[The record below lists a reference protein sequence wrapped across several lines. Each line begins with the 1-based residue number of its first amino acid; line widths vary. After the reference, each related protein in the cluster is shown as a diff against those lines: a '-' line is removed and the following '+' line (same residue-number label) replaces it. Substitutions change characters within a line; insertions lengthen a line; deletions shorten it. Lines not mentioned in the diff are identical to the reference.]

1 MSDGPPLTQTEPGA
15 GPASPS
21 PRRGR
26 FRLPGRVRIAG
37 FLAGVL
43 VAAGIGTLALWLPQR
58 SSGAARVEAGA
69 HPPPNW
75 QRPSV
80 SAAGLAERSGVRL
93 VRVAVTAGGGLLD
106 LRYQV
111 ADPSKAAAVHEAQTP
126 PAIIDERTGLVLNR
140 LLMGHAHQGQLKP
153 AVSYY
158 LIFENTGNWV
168 HRGSEVTVLL
178 GDAQVE
184 HAVVK

>member
-1 MSDGPPLTQTEPGA
+1 
-15 GPASPS
+15 GPAP

-26 FRLPGRVRIAG
+26 FRPPGRVRIAG
-37 FLAGVL
+37 FLVGVL
-43 VAAGIGTLALWLPQR
+43 IAAGIGALALWLPQR
-58 SSGAARVEAGA
+58 SNGEPRAA
-69 HPPPNW
+69 PPPVW
-75 QRPSV
+75 RRPAG
-80 SAAGLAERSGVRL
+80 SAAGLAERSGGRL
-93 VRVAVTAGGGLLD
+93 LRGAVTGGGGLLD

-111 ADPSKAAAVHEAQTP
+111 VDPSKAAAVHEARTP

-168 HRGSEVTVLL
+168 RRGSEVTVLL
-178 GDAQVE
+178 GDAEVE
-184 HAVVK
+184 HVVVK

>member
-1 MSDGPPLTQTEPGA
+1 MSGGSPLARAEPGT
-15 GPASPS
+15 GPAPA
-21 PRRGR
+21 PRGR
-26 FRLPGRVRIAG
+26 SRPPGRVRIAG

-43 VAAGIGTLALWLPQR
+43 IAAGIGALALWLPQR
-58 SSGAARVEAGA
+58 SNGEPSVG
-69 HPPPNW
+69 PPPTW

-80 SAAGLAERSGVRL
+80 SASGLAGRSGVRL
-93 VRVAVTAGGGLLD
+93 IRLAVTGGGGLLD

-111 ADPSKAAAVHEAQTP
+111 VDPSKAVAVHEEQTP

-140 LLMGHAHQGQLKP
+140 LLMGHAHTGELKP

-158 LIFENTGNWV
+158 LVFENTGNWV
-168 HRGSEVTVLL
+168 RRGSKVTVLL

-184 HAVVK
+184 HVVVK

>member
-1 MSDGPPLTQTEPGA
+1 MSGRSSLTRAEPGT
-15 GPASPS
+15 GPASP
-21 PRRGR
+21 RRSR
-26 FRLPGRVRIAG
+26 FRPPGRARIAG

-43 VAAGIGTLALWLPQR
+43 VAAGIGALALWLPQR
-58 SSGAARVEAGA
+58 SSAGPRTG
-69 HPPPNW
+69 PPPQW

-80 SAAGLAERSGVRL
+80 PVSGLAEHSGVRL
-93 VRVAVTAGGGLLD
+93 IRVAVTGGGGLLD

-111 ADPSKAAAVHEAQTP
+111 VDPSKAVAVHEAETP

-140 LLMGHAHQGQLKP
+140 LLMGHAHTGQLKP

-168 HRGSEVTVLL
+168 RRGSEVTVLL

-184 HAVVK
+184 HVVVK

>member
-1 MSDGPPLTQTEPGA
+1 MSGSSLIRAKPGTGSA
-15 GPASPS
+15 APA
-21 PRRGR
+21 RRGR
-26 FRLPGRVRIAG
+26 FRPPGRGRIAG

-43 VAAGIGTLALWLPQR
+43 IAAGIGALALWLPQR
-58 SSGAARVEAGA
+58 SNGQTSAE
-69 HPPPNW
+69 PPPQW
-75 QRPSV
+75 RRPAV
-80 SAAGLAERSGVRL
+80 SAPGLAERSGVRL
-93 VRVAVTAGGGLLD
+93 IRVAVTGGGGLLD

-111 ADPSKAAAVHEAQTP
+111 VDPNKAVTVHEARTP
-126 PAIIDERTGLVLNR
+126 PAIIDEHTGLVLNR

-168 HRGSEVTVLL
+168 RRGSEVTVLL

-184 HAVVK
+184 HVVVK

>member
-1 MSDGPPLTQTEPGA
+1 MSDRSSLTRAEPGA
-15 GPASPS
+15 GSAS
-21 PRRGR
+21 PRRSR
-26 FRLPGRVRIAG
+26 FRLPGRARIAG

-43 VAAGIGTLALWLPQR
+43 IAAGAGVLVLWLPQR
-58 SSGAARVEAGA
+58 SNSQPSAN
-69 HPPPNW
+69 PPPQW

-80 SAAGLAERSGVRL
+80 AAPGLAERSGVRL
-93 VRVAVTAGGGLLD
+93 VRVAVTGDGGLLD

-111 ADPSKAAAVHEAQTP
+111 VDPSKAVAVHEAQTP

-140 LLMGHAHQGQLKP
+140 LLMGHAHHGVLKP

-168 HRGSEVTVLL
+168 RRGSEVTVLL
-178 GDAQVE
+178 GNAQVE
-184 HAVVK
+184 HVVVK

>member
-1 MSDGPPLTQTEPGA
+1 MSGRSSLTRAEPGTGSA
-15 GPASPS
+15 APA
-21 PRRGR
+21 RRGR

-43 VAAGIGTLALWLPQR
+43 IAAGIGVLALWLPQR
-58 SSGAARVEAGA
+58 SSGQTSAE
-69 HPPPNW
+69 PPPQW
-75 QRPSV
+75 QRPAV
-80 SAAGLAERSGVRL
+80 SASGLAERSGVRL
-93 VRVAVTAGGGLLD
+93 VRVAVTGGGGLLD

-111 ADPSKAAAVHEAQTP
+111 VDPSKAVAVHEAKTP

-140 LLMGHAHQGQLKP
+140 LLMGHAHHGQLKA

-168 HRGSEVTVLL
+168 RRGSEVTVLL

-184 HAVVK
+184 HVVVK

>member
-1 MSDGPPLTQTEPGA
+1 MSGRSPLTRAEPGTGTA
-15 GPASPS
+15 APA
-21 PRRGR
+21 RRSR
-26 FRLPGRVRIAG
+26 FRLPGRVRTAG

-43 VAAGIGTLALWLPQR
+43 IAAGIWALTLWLPQR
-58 SSGAARVEAGA
+58 SSGAPSAQ
-69 HPPPNW
+69 PPPEW
-75 QRPSV
+75 RRPAV

-93 VRVAVTAGGGLLD
+93 IRVAVTGAGGLLD

-111 ADPSKAAAVHEAQTP
+111 VDPSKAVAVHEAQTP

-168 HRGSEVTVLL
+168 RRGSEVTVLL

-184 HAVVK
+184 HVVVK

>member
-1 MSDGPPLTQTEPGA
+1 MSGRSSPTRAEPGT
-15 GPASPS
+15 GPAP

-37 FLAGVL
+37 FLVGVL
-43 VAAGIGTLALWLPQR
+43 IAAGIGALALWLPQR
-58 SSGAARVEAGA
+58 SSAKPSTV
-69 HPPPNW
+69 PPPEW
-75 QRPSV
+75 QRPPV
-80 SAAGLAERSGVRL
+80 SASGLAERSGVRL
-93 VRVAVTAGGGLLD
+93 VRVAVTGGGGLLD

-111 ADPSKAAAVHEAQTP
+111 VDPSKAVTVHEAETP
-126 PAIIDERTGLVLNR
+126 PAIMDERTGLVLNR
-140 LLMGHAHQGQLKP
+140 LLMGHAHHGALKS

-168 HRGSEVTVLL
+168 RRGSKVTVLL

-184 HAVVK
+184 HVVVK

>member
-1 MSDGPPLTQTEPGA
+1 MSGSSLIRAKPGTGSA
-15 GPASPS
+15 APA
-21 PRRGR
+21 RRGR
-26 FRLPGRVRIAG
+26 FRPPGRARIAG

-43 VAAGIGTLALWLPQR
+43 IAAGIGALALWLPQR
-58 SSGAARVEAGA
+58 SNGQTSAEPSA
-69 HPPPNW
+69 HW
-75 QRPSV
+75 RRPAV
-80 SAAGLAERSGVRL
+80 SASGLAERSGVRL
-93 VRVAVTAGGGLLD
+93 IRVAVTGGGGLLD

-111 ADPSKAAAVHEAQTP
+111 VDPSKAAAVHEAQTP

-140 LLMGHAHQGQLKP
+140 LLMGHAHHGQLKP

-168 HRGSEVTVLL
+168 RRGSEVTVLL

-184 HAVVK
+184 HVVVK

>member
-1 MSDGPPLTQTEPGA
+1 MSGRSSLTRAGPGT
-15 GPASPS
+15 GPASPLRS
-21 PRRGR
+21 R

-43 VAAGIGTLALWLPQR
+43 IAAGIGVLALWLPQH
-58 SSGAARVEAGA
+58 SSAKPSAA
-69 HPPPNW
+69 PPAQW

-93 VRVAVTAGGGLLD
+93 VRVAVTGGGGLLD

-111 ADPSKAAAVHEAQTP
+111 VDPSKAAAVHEAQTP
-126 PAIIDERTGLVLNR
+126 PAIIDERTGLVLSR
-140 LLMGHAHQGQLKP
+140 LLMGHAHHGQLKA

-168 HRGSEVTVLL
+168 RRGSEVTVLL

-184 HAVVK
+184 HVVVK

>member
-1 MSDGPPLTQTEPGA
+1 MSGRSSLTRAEPGTGTA
-15 GPASPS
+15 S
-21 PRRGR
+21 PRRSR
-26 FRLPGRVRIAG
+26 FRPPGRARTAG

-43 VAAGIGTLALWLPQR
+43 VAAGIVALALWLPQR
-58 SSGAARVEAGA
+58 ASGGSSDARSAA
-69 HPPPNW
+69 PPPQW

-80 SAAGLAERSGVRL
+80 SASGLAERSGVRL
-93 VRVAVTAGGGLLD
+93 VRVAVTGGGGLLD

-111 ADPSKAAAVHEAQTP
+111 VDPSKAVSVHEEQTP
-126 PAIIDERTGLVLNR
+126 PAIIDERTGLVLDR

-153 AVSYY
+153 AVTYY

-168 HRGSEVTVLL
+168 RHGSEVTVLL

-184 HAVVK
+184 HVVVK

>member
-1 MSDGPPLTQTEPGA
+1 MSGRSSLTPTEPGTGSA
-15 GPASPS
+15 P
-21 PRRGR
+21 PRRSR
-26 FRLPGRVRIAG
+26 FRLPGRVRITG

-43 VAAGIGTLALWLPQR
+43 IAAGIGTLVLWLPQR
-58 SSGAARVEAGA
+58 SNSQPSVS
-69 HPPPNW
+69 PPAKW

-80 SAAGLAERSGVRL
+80 SASGLAERSGVRL
-93 VRVAVTAGGGLLD
+93 VRV
-106 LRYQV
+106 
-111 ADPSKAAAVHEAQTP
+111 KTP

-158 LIFENTGNWV
+158 LVFENTGNWV
-168 HRGSEVTVLL
+168 HRGSQVTVLL

-184 HAVVK
+184 HVVVK

>member
-1 MSDGPPLTQTEPGA
+1 MSGSSLIRAKPGT
-15 GPASPS
+15 GPAAPA
-21 PRRGR
+21 RRGR
-26 FRLPGRVRIAG
+26 FRPPGRARIAG

-43 VAAGIGTLALWLPQR
+43 IAAGIGALALWLPQR
-58 SSGAARVEAGA
+58 SSGQASAE
-69 HPPPNW
+69 PPPQW
-75 QRPSV
+75 RRPAV
-80 SAAGLAERSGVRL
+80 SASGLAERSGVRL
-93 VRVAVTAGGGLLD
+93 IRVAVTGGGGLLD

-111 ADPSKAAAVHEAQTP
+111 VDPSKAAAVHEAETP

-140 LLMGHAHQGQLKP
+140 LLMGHAHHGQLKP

-168 HRGSEVTVLL
+168 RRGSEITVLL

-184 HAVVK
+184 HVIVK

>member
-1 MSDGPPLTQTEPGA
+1 MSGRSSLTRAEPGTGSA
-15 GPASPS
+15 APA
-21 PRRGR
+21 RRGR

-43 VAAGIGTLALWLPQR
+43 IAAGIGVLALWLPQR
-58 SSGAARVEAGA
+58 SSGQTSAE
-69 HPPPNW
+69 PPPQW
-75 QRPSV
+75 QRPAV
-80 SAAGLAERSGVRL
+80 SASGLAERSGVRL
-93 VRVAVTAGGGLLD
+93 VRVAVTGGGGLLD

-111 ADPSKAAAVHEAQTP
+111 VDPSKAVAVHEAKTP

-140 LLMGHAHQGQLKP
+140 LLMGHAHHGQLKA

-168 HRGSEVTVLL
+168 RRGSEITVLL

-184 HAVVK
+184 HVIVK

>member
-1 MSDGPPLTQTEPGA
+1 MSGSSLTRAKPGTGSA
-15 GPASPS
+15 APA
-21 PRRGR
+21 RRGR
-26 FRLPGRVRIAG
+26 FRLPGQVRIAG

-43 VAAGIGTLALWLPQR
+43 IAAGIWTLALWLQH
-58 SSGAARVEAGA
+58 SSAGPSAAPGAA
-69 HPPPNW
+69 PPPAW
-75 QRPSV
+75 QRPAV
-80 SAAGLAERSGVRL
+80 SASGLAERSGVRL
-93 VRVAVTAGGGLLD
+93 IRVAVTAGGGLLD

-111 ADPSKAAAVHEAQTP
+111 VDPNKAAAVHEARTP

-140 LLMGHAHQGQLKP
+140 LLMGHAHHGQLKA

-168 HRGSEVTVLL
+168 RRGSEVTVLL

-184 HAVVK
+184 HVVVK

>member
-1 MSDGPPLTQTEPGA
+1 MSGRSSLTRAEPGT
-15 GPASPS
+15 GSVS

-26 FRLPGRVRIAG
+26 FRPPGRVQIAG

-43 VAAGIGTLALWLPQR
+43 IAAGIGALALWLPQR
-58 SSGAARVEAGA
+58 SNGQASAD
-69 HPPPNW
+69 PPPQW
-75 QRPSV
+75 RRPAV
-80 SAAGLAERSGVRL
+80 SAPGLAERSGVRL
-93 VRVAVTAGGGLLD
+93 VRVAVTGGGGLLD

-111 ADPSKAAAVHEAQTP
+111 VDPNKALTVHEARTP
-126 PAIIDERTGLVLNR
+126 PAIIDESTGLVLNR

-158 LIFENTGNWV
+158 LVFENTGNWV
-168 HRGSEVTVLL
+168 HRGSQVTVLL

-184 HAVVK
+184 HVVVK

>member
-1 MSDGPPLTQTEPGA
+1 MSGSSSLTRAEPGT
-15 GPASPS
+15 GPNSPTPGRS
-21 PRRGR
+21 QPPRR
-26 FRLPGRVRIAG
+26 LRVAG
-37 FLAGVL
+37 FLTGVL
-43 VAAGIGTLALWLPQR
+43 IAAGIGAVALLLPQR
-58 SSGAARVEAGA
+58 SNVAPSAD
-69 HPPPNW
+69 PPPRW

-80 SAAGLAERSGVRL
+80 SESGLAQRSGVRL
-93 VRVAVTAGGGLLD
+93 VRVAVTGGGGLLD

-111 ADPSKAAAVHEAQTP
+111 VDPNKAVTVHEAQTP

-140 LLMGHAHQGQLKP
+140 LLMGHAHEGVLKP

-168 HRGSEVTVLL
+168 HRGSRVTVLL

-184 HAVVK
+184 HVVVK

>member
-1 MSDGPPLTQTEPGA
+1 MSGRSPLTRAEPGT
-15 GPASPS
+15 GPAAPA
-21 PRRGR
+21 RRSR

-43 VAAGIGTLALWLPQR
+43 IAAGIGVLALWLPQR
-58 SSGAARVEAGA
+58 ASGGSSVD
-69 HPPPNW
+69 PPPQW

-93 VRVAVTAGGGLLD
+93 VRVAVTGGGGLLD

-111 ADPSKAAAVHEAQTP
+111 VDPNKAVAVHEEQTP
-126 PAIIDERTGLVLNR
+126 PAIIDERSGLVLNR
-140 LLMGHAHQGQLKP
+140 LLMGHAHHGKLKP

-168 HRGSEVTVLL
+168 RRGSEVTVLL

-184 HAVVK
+184 HVVVK

>member
-1 MSDGPPLTQTEPGA
+1 MSGRSPLTRAEPGT
-15 GPASPS
+15 GPASA
-21 PRRGR
+21 PRSR
-26 FRLPGRVRIAG
+26 FRPPGRVRIAG

-43 VAAGIGTLALWLPQR
+43 IAAGIGTLALWLPQR
-58 SSGAARVEAGA
+58 SSGQPSVA
-69 HPPPNW
+69 PPAKW

-80 SAAGLAERSGVRL
+80 SASGLAERSGVRL
-93 VRVAVTAGGGLLD
+93 VRVAVTGGGGLLD

-111 ADPSKAAAVHEAQTP
+111 VDPNKALTVHETQTP

-140 LLMGHAHQGQLKP
+140 LLMGHAHHGQLKA

-158 LIFENTGNWV
+158 LVFENTGNWV
-168 HRGSEVTVLL
+168 HRGSQVTVLL

-184 HAVVK
+184 HVVVK